1 MLMLCVGITFNFQ
14 FPFFSSP
21 VAAQEPVAVDPPE
34 VKVVSVR
41 EEHSAN
47 RALLLSLL
55 PGAGQVYNRQAW
67 KVPIIYG
74 AFAGMGYLIH
84 YNYTRMD
91 MFKTEYLYRVN
102 NGGATQLE
110 GYQGYP
116 TNNIYSL
123 YNSYNRN
130 FQLMVIITVGIYAL
144 NLVDAYVFGHLFDF
158 QIDENL
164 AMSLSPSVVPLPTGL
179 HPTLGLTF
187 SF

>member
-1 MLMLCVGITFNFQ
+1 MFCVSVVFNFQ
-14 FPFFSSP
+14 LSNLNCNAQQPDTTLLRPPTTTLQPQSP
-21 VAAQEPVAVDPPE
+21 
-34 VKVVSVR
+34 
-41 EEHSAN
+41 HSAN

-55 PGAGQVYNRQAW
+55 PGAGQVYNHQAW

-74 AFAGMGYLIH
+74 AFATVGYFIH

-102 NGGATQLE
+102 NDGATQLE
-110 GYQGYP
+110 GYESYP
-116 TNNIYSL
+116 TNNIYNL

-130 FQLMVIITVGIYAL
+130 FQLMVIIAAGVYAL
-144 NLVDAYVFGHLFDF
+144 NLIDAYVFGHLFDF
-158 QIDENL
+158 QIDDNL
-164 AMSLSPSVVPLPTGL
+164 AMSLSPSVAPLPTGL

>member
-1 MLMLCVGITFNFQ
+1 MFCVSVVFNFQ
-14 FPFFSSP
+14 FSTFNCNAQQPDSTLLRPPTTALQPQSS
-21 VAAQEPVAVDPPE
+21 
-34 VKVVSVR
+34 
-41 EEHSAN
+41 HSAN

-55 PGAGQVYNRQAW
+55 PGAGQIYNRQAW

-102 NGGATQLE
+102 NPGERQLE
-110 GYQGYP
+110 GYESYP
-116 TNNIYSL
+116 DQNIYNL

-144 NLVDAYVFGHLFDF
+144 NLIDAYVFGHLFDF
-158 QIDENL
+158 QIDDNL
-164 AMSLSPSVVPLPTGL
+164 AMSLSPSLAPLPTGL

>member
-14 FPFFSSP
+14 FPVFSSP
-21 VAAQEPVAVDPPE
+21 VAAQEPVAVDPPG

-41 EEHSAN
+41 EEHSA
-47 RALLLSLL
+47 
-55 PGAGQVYNRQAW
+55 
-67 KVPIIYG
+67 
-74 AFAGMGYLIH
+74 GMGYLRH